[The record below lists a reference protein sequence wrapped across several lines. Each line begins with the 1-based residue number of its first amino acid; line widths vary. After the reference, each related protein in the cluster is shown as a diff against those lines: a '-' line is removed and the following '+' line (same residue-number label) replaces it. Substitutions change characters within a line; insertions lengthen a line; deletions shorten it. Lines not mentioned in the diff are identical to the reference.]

1 MNKKDTSWGKV
12 ADWYDELLEE
22 KTGTY
27 QTEVILPNILRLL
40 DLKKGET
47 ILDLACGQGFFSR
60 EFSKLGANVIGVDL
74 GKQLVEIA
82 QKKSPEI
89 ALSLIHI

>member
-60 EFSKLGANVIGVDL
+60 EFRS
-74 GKQLVEIA
+74 LVRM
-82 QKKSPEI
+82 
-89 ALSLIHI
+89 